1 MIMAA
6 DEREGGLL
14 AWQWRSY
21 SSRHHDRVNLLVH
34 MVAVPAFIAGTLA
47 TITQMWNARWPG
59 ALLAIIVAVVAF
71 AVQGLGHRRER
82 VPPEPFI
89 DAGDFVA
96 RVFAEQFITFPRFV
110 LAGRWAR
117 NFADQDYRG

>member
-1 MIMAA
+1 MAS

-14 AWQWRSY
+14 AWQWRGY
-21 SSRHHDRVNLLVH
+21 SRKHHDRVNLLIH

-47 TITQMWNARWPG
+47 TIRLMFNAQWPG

-71 AVQGLGHRRER
+71 AIQGLGHRRER
-82 VPPEPFI
+82 EPPEPFT

-110 LAGRWAR
+110 LAGHWAR
-117 NFADQDYRG
+117 NFADQNNRG